1 MFLNE
6 ICYPHNF
13 QSLVGT
19 TPYKK
24 IFFGDTFGEKVL
36 LAFSKPFWESDP
48 THRTGS
54 HVFTDLPVQ
63 SIYYPSVKYATGNKA
78 VLLASYTWGGPA
90 RRQTSLPDEMLV
102 DECLKV
108 VAKVGQLWPLS
119 FLLSRLS
126 LSLSSFF
133 HLSLS
138 LPTRST

>member
-1 MFLNE
+1 M
-6 ICYPHNF
+6 
-13 QSLVGT
+13 
-19 TPYKK
+19 
-24 IFFGDTFGEKVL
+24 L